1 MGVVSKFNGKPT
13 ESHFTAVKRILRY
26 LKETVNVAL
35 KYQKCQTGMFIGY
48 SDADWANDLDDRH
61 SITGN
66 LFLMSEAAVS
76 WLSKKQPVV
85 ALSTSEAEYIALST
99 ATQEV
104 IWIRRLLCD
113 LGISLDVPTTL
124 MEDNQ
129 SAIAIA
135 YNPVQHAR
143 TKHIDIRYHFVRE
156 AIQKRLVEV
165 KYCSSREMVADIL
178 TKALSKE
185 QFKRLREATGMDI
198 MDISAK

>member
-1 MGVVSKFNGKPT
+1 
-13 ESHFTAVKRILRY
+13 
-26 LKETVNVAL
+26 
-35 KYQKCQTGMFIGY
+35 
-48 SDADWANDLDDRH
+48 
-61 SITGN
+61 
-66 LFLMSEAAVS
+66 
-76 WLSKKQPVV
+76 
-85 ALSTSEAEYIALST
+85 
-99 ATQEV
+99 
-104 IWIRRLLCD
+104 
-113 LGISLDVPTTL
+113 

-129 SAIAIA
+129 NAIAVA
-135 YNPVQHAR
+135 YNPVEHAR